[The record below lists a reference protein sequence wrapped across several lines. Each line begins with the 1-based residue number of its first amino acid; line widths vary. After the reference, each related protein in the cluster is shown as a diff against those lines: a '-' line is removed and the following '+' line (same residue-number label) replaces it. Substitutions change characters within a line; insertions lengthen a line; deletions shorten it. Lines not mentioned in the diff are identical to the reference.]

1 MNSLTTKKLIPWQML
16 YLLLLIMLR
25 ASYYISGLFILPDV
39 TLINYGEYL
48 TYILLYPFRFWWNEK
63 TPVVMGTACILWL
76 MGVSYFLTYYRNYHF
91 GAEHGTDDWGDVSA
105 MKKKLADPDP
115 IKNTIVSKD
124 IKIGFDALSNM
135 NMLIIGG
142 SGSGKTTSIVI
153 PNILLGNCTN
163 VILDIKGDLLK
174 KYGNY
179 FKQHGIGWPLP
190 AVHV

>member
-1 MNSLTTKKLIPWQML
+1 ML

-142 SGSGKTTSIVI
+142 SGSGKTTGIVI

>member
-1 MNSLTTKKLIPWQML
+1 ML
-16 YLLLLIMLR
+16 L

-39 TLINYGEYL
+39 TLINHGEYL
-48 TYILLYPFRFWWNEK
+48 TYILLHPFRFWWNEK

-91 GAEHGTDDWGDVSA
+91 GAEHGTADWGDVSA

-115 IKNTIVSKD
+115 MKNTIVSKD

-142 SGSGKTTSIVI
+142 SGSGKTTGIVI